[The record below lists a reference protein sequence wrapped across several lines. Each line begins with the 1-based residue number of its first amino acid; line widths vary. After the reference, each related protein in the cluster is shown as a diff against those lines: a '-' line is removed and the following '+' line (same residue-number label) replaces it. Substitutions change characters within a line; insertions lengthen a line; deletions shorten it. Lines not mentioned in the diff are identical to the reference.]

1 MPEVDWVARFRE
13 GFRPFRVGRFEIV
26 PCWETAGPAA
36 ERLIVDPGRAFGTGT
51 HETTKLCLEALE
63 SLADRRPLGRTLDLG
78 AGTALLAVAAR
89 RLGAGPVVASDID
102 PEATAA
108 SQHHAA
114 LNGER
119 LHVVR
124 ADGACGFR
132 TRAFDLVLANL
143 MALAARRPRGGDPGP
158 RRARRRA
165 RPLGPAARRRAA
177 GARGLRRVRHAARA
191 PARRVGRARLRTAG
205 ARPVSL
211 HRFHVPS
218 AAPGA
223 RVELPEHAA
232 HHAREVL
239 RLRAGAEVHV
249 FDGAG
254 HEWHAVLDEV
264 SRRSVSARMLQ
275 AVTARA
281 ESPLRLVLAMAA
293 LKGDRMELVLQKAT
307 ELGVAAIWPV
317 VTFRT
322 DAAAR
327 PALEG
332 SRAERW
338 ERVASGAAEQCGR
351 AHVPQVAPTTTLR
364 GPDRAACSTAAASCC
379 SRRPATHRSRRSRS
393 RRHFPAA
400 VARRPRRRLRA
411 GEAEELRA
419 AGFAAAS
426 LGPRI
431 LRAETAAVAA
441 VAIAQSRWGDLAP

>member
-1 MPEVDWVARFRE
+1 
-13 GFRPFRVGRFEIV
+13 
-26 PCWETAGPAA
+26 
-36 ERLIVDPGRAFGTGT
+36 
-51 HETTKLCLEALE
+51 
-63 SLADRRPLGRTLDLG
+63 
-78 AGTALLAVAAR
+78 
-89 RLGAGPVVASDID
+89 
-102 PEATAA
+102 
-108 SQHHAA
+108 
-114 LNGER
+114 
-119 LHVVR
+119 
-124 ADGACGFR
+124 
-132 TRAFDLVLANL
+132 
-143 MALAARRPRGGDPGP
+143 
-158 RRARRRA
+158 
-165 RPLGPAARRRAA
+165 
-177 GARGLRRVRHAARA
+177 
-191 PARRVGRARLRTAG
+191 
-205 ARPVSL
+205 VSL

-254 HEWHAVLDEV
+254 HEWHAVLEEV
-264 SRRSVSARMLQ
+264 SRRSVSARMLH
-275 AVTARA
+275 AVVARA
-281 ESPLRLVLAMAA
+281 ESPLHLVLAMAA

-307 ELGVAAIWPV
+307 ELGVAAVWPV
-317 VTFRT
+317 VTYRT

-364 GPDRAACSTAAASCC
+364 GLIERPFDGSRIALLETPGHAPLASLAIAARSALLLVG
-379 SRRPATHRSRRSRS
+379 PAGG
-393 RRHFPAA
+393 FEPA
-400 VARRPRRRLRA
+400 
-411 GEAEELRA
+411 EAEELRA
-419 AGFAAAS
+419 AGFVAAS

>member
-1 MPEVDWVARFRE
+1 
-13 GFRPFRVGRFEIV
+13 
-26 PCWETAGPAA
+26 
-36 ERLIVDPGRAFGTGT
+36 
-51 HETTKLCLEALE
+51 
-63 SLADRRPLGRTLDLG
+63 
-78 AGTALLAVAAR
+78 
-89 RLGAGPVVASDID
+89 
-102 PEATAA
+102 
-108 SQHHAA
+108 
-114 LNGER
+114 
-119 LHVVR
+119 
-124 ADGACGFR
+124 
-132 TRAFDLVLANL
+132 
-143 MALAARRPRGGDPGP
+143 
-158 RRARRRA
+158 
-165 RPLGPAARRRAA
+165 
-177 GARGLRRVRHAARA
+177 
-191 PARRVGRARLRTAG
+191 
-205 ARPVSL
+205 VSL

-254 HEWHAVLDEV
+254 HEWHAVLEEV
-264 SRRSVSARMLQ
+264 SRRSVAARMLH
-275 AVTARA
+275 AVVARA
-281 ESPLRLVLAMAA
+281 ESPLHLVLAMAA

-307 ELGVAAIWPV
+307 ELGVAAVWPV

-364 GPDRAACSTAAASCC
+364 GLIERPFDGSRIALLETPGHAPLASLAIAARSALLLVG
-379 SRRPATHRSRRSRS
+379 PAGG
-393 RRHFPAA
+393 FEPA
-400 VARRPRRRLRA
+400 
-411 GEAEELRA
+411 EAEELRA
-419 AGFAAAS
+419 AGFVAAS